1 VKNGR
6 YFWIILIFV
15 IVFCVSFLYKTLSS
29 SKTPL
34 VSPEMEIVIPDI
46 STIEEASESV
56 KLIASPSSVLAYT
69 DSVDISLTGVE
80 IASSTPTMAPNKIIV
95 TPSPATSEEVNGYI
109 ERFSS
114 QFAVDPDVLRYV
126 AICESGFRSN
136 AVNGPYV
143 GLYQFGSVTWKNIR
157 KEIGENSDPD
167 LRFEAKDSVQTAAYA
182 ISKGKGGMWPNC
194 MP

>member
-1 VKNGR
+1 M
-6 YFWIILIFV
+6 
-15 IVFCVSFLYKTLSS
+15 SS

>member
-1 VKNGR
+1 MKNGR